1 MRALSLA
8 VVLAL
13 TLGCAYGG
21 GATRSVDD
29 APTVSV
35 TGAPEGAI
43 LYVDGVEFGL
53 ASRFTA
59 STPVEVIPGVH
70 LIEIR
75 LGTSVL
81 HSEKIYSGTGT
92 TTSVTM
98 AGTQQ

>member
-1 MRALSLA
+1 MRALSLV

-21 GATRSVDD
+21 GTTRSVDD

-43 LYVDGVEFGL
+43 LYVDGVEYGL
-53 ASRFTA
+53 ASRFTT

-70 LIEIR
+70 VIEIR

-92 TTSVTM
+92 ATSVTM